1 MQIKNH
7 VPCTV
12 MSCIVM
18 LLSHIS
24 LAQNSL
30 SNILDKEINDKESQQ
45 KRFVYATFKGTHLVN
60 ANTIE
65 TIKKKELDFRV
76 AHRFGDIGG
85 EFGGE
90 KRFFGLDNSTDIKIS
105 FDYGISNRLSFGI
118 GRAKG
123 ATAVRQLYEAS
134 MKFKLIR
141 QSENGGLPITVT
153 AFSNVVATSM
163 TSNIKPNTP
172 DHFDKFEDRLSFAE
186 ELLIGCKLS
195 DGFSLMVMPV
205 FIHTN
210 YVIANDDNN
219 VYAIGVAGRLKIT
232 KRMSLVADYYKVYRS
247 QQSIDRF
254 KADGLTFY
262 NPLGA
267 GFEFETGGHVFDLT
281 FTNCTAILENQFI
294 PYTTTTWKMG
304 QFRWGFNLS
313 RIFSFKK

>member
-1 MQIKNH
+1 MQKKYP
-7 VPCTV
+7 VSYALV
-12 MSCIVM
+12 SCIV
-18 LLSHIS
+18 LLFSKIS
-24 LAQNSL
+24 YGQNNL
-30 SNILDKEINDKESQQ
+30 SNMLDKEVNEKESK
-45 KRFVYATFKGTHLVN
+45 KRHFVYATFKGTHLIN
-60 ANTIE
+60 AHTIE
-65 TIKKKELDFRV
+65 TIKKRELDFRV

-90 KRFFGLDNSTDIKIS
+90 KRFFGIDNSTDIKIS
-105 FDYGISNRLSFGI
+105 FDYGLSNRLTFGI
-118 GRAKG
+118 ARAKG
-123 ATAVRQLYEAS
+123 STAVRQLYEAS
-134 MKFKLIR
+134 LKLKLIR

-163 TSNIKPNTP
+163 TSNTKLNTP
-172 DHFDKFEDRLSFAE
+172 DHFDKFSDRLSFVG
-186 ELLIGCKLS
+186 ELLIGCKIS
-195 DGFSLMVMPV
+195 EGFSLMVMPV
-205 FIHTN
+205 FVHTN
-210 YVIANDDNN
+210 YVIANDEND

-232 KRMSLVADYYKVYRS
+232 KRMGLVADYYKVFRN
-247 QQSIDRF
+247 QASIDKF